1 MEYTSR
7 QLSEESAKRQHFEQQ
22 LLDSQVELAEHRN
35 ATVQAERDILKFQ
48 GDIKVRDDEIA
59 LLRSRENKTIVEHVH
74 VLEKAK
80 KFSDI
85 QLANQVA
92 ENQRLNSV
100 LKQMEATKNR
110 LQGDLEDSQRQV
122 EVLKASR
129 GKEARAARA
138 SMSAE
143 EKDAITALQ
152 DERRARQAAEA
163 RVVALERDLAEQ
175 RKKQSTS
182 SLSDPGRLNAAVEA
196 RLQKKNDELDRLQ
209 HAHEIILAE
218 NDKLANQL
226 AEIQRSPTSATPA
239 PSTPSKKMS
248 SNRADLLRGLQ
259 QSHEALGRDM
269 SDQLRRLEAQPL
281 TPSRRLNASL
291 ANGNGNGNGNTSSP
305 DVAAAKRIRTLET
318 EINGLRQQLEDE
330 REEKEFLFQHAKEL
344 QEGTPNGKPPLNCE

>member
-1 MEYTSR
+1 
-7 QLSEESAKRQHFEQQ
+7 
-22 LLDSQVELAEHRN
+22 
-35 ATVQAERDILKFQ
+35 
-48 GDIKVRDDEIA
+48 
-59 LLRSRENKTIVEHVH
+59 
-74 VLEKAK
+74 
-80 KFSDI
+80 
-85 QLANQVA
+85 
-92 ENQRLNSV
+92 
-100 LKQMEATKNR
+100 MEATKNR